1 MSIAQYQD
9 LLAKISE
16 LQQTVSALQAN
27 LADLKRSISPLLQTG
42 IDPVRY
48 SRKDESRRAR
58 L

>member
-9 LLAKISE
+9 LLTKITE
-16 LQQTVSALQAN
+16 LQKSVASLQQH
-27 LADLKRSISPLLQTG
+27 LDDLKHSVSPLILAG
-42 IDPVRY
+42 NDPVRY